1 MCHVIQNFL
10 KPNPVRVVNQ
20 RSQLIFL
27 FRNFYNIL
35 TWTITTFQFYLQPH
49 FICFQTNLLQRLG
62 SKLFS
67 RGFSG
72 IFKKS
77 VKKWKF
83 FIALSLNKSLE
94 YWLFRKG
101 TLFLLNSLTCPKPQS
116 LSFSLKTYFLNQKYN
131 YFLISNISLHKKP
144 FRMLTFKFLQNILL
158 FWESWNRNHVFSLR
172 FFVGIHEVLLLYFY
186 NMYIF
191 KVYHL

>member
-1 MCHVIQNFL
+1 MCYAIQNFL

-35 TWTITTFQFYLQPH
+35 TWTINTYQFYLQPN
-49 FICFQTNLLQRLG
+49 FIYFQTNLIQRLG

-72 IFKKS
+72 IFKKT

-83 FIALSLNKSLE
+83 FIALSFNKSLE
-94 YWLFRKG
+94 YWLFKKG
-101 TLFLLNSLTCPKPQS
+101 TLFLINFSTTPKPKS
-116 LSFSLKTYFLNQKYN
+116 LSFSSETYFLNQKYN
-131 YFLISNISLHKKP
+131 FFLISNISLHKKP
-144 FRMLTFKFLQNILL
+144 FRMVIFKFLQNVLL
-158 FWESWNRNHVFSLR
+158 FWESWNRHHNFSLR
-172 FFVGIHEVLLLYFY
+172 FFIGIQEVLLLYFY